1 MTASD
6 FEAELD
12 RRSRRRLMAA
22 LLLILAVVSM
32 TVLSPSFG
40 QYRIP
45 FGDVYGIIW
54 RHIIGDPV
62 QGNLDHV
69 VVNIRLPTVA
79 TACIAGFALGMCGA
93 VMQTLLRNPLAD
105 PYTMGIS
112 SGASLGV
119 ALFFVLGIGIVP
131 GLSGDASM
139 VSNAFIL
146 SLIPTSVV
154 ILVSRFRRMTSTAI
168 ILCGIA
174 VMYLFSSI
182 TSLLMLIAD
191 PTSLSS
197 VYEWNLGSVG
207 KGSWDSIPLIFASTT
222 TCYLL
227 FMLASRRMD
236 IVSSGDRL
244 AHTVGVDPA
253 RTRTALM
260 VASSFSVAIIVSF
273 TGTIGFIGLVAPH
286 VARMVTGSD
295 SRNLITASG
304 LIGSIILIGSDCIAR
319 SLGGLPVGVIT
330 SLVGCP
336 LFILLLLKRR
346 KADWSRCQL
355 FRP

>member
-6 FEAELD
+6 FDAELG
-12 RRSRRRLMAA
+12 RRSRRRMTVV
-22 LLLILAVVSM
+22 LLLIATAVAM

-40 QYRIP
+40 QYRIE
-45 FGDVYGIIW
+45 FSDVYATIW
-54 RHIIGDPV
+54 KHIIGEPV

-69 VVNIRLPTVA
+69 VMSIRLPTA
-79 TACIAGFALGMCGA
+79 TTAFITGFALGMCGA
-93 VMQTLLRNPLAD
+93 VMQILLRNPLAD

-119 ALFFVLGIGIVP
+119 ALFFVLGIGIIP
-131 GLSGDASM
+131 GISGDASM
-139 VSNAFIL
+139 VANAFIL
-146 SLIPTSVV
+146 SLIPTAVV
-154 ILVSRFRRMTSTAI
+154 ILVSRYRRMTSTAI

-207 KGSWDSIPLIFASTT
+207 KGSWDSIPLMAISTML
-222 TCYLL
+222 CYLL
-227 FMLASRRMD
+227 FILASKRMD
-236 IVSSGDRL
+236 IISSGDRL

-260 VASSFSVAIIVSF
+260 TASSFAIAVVVSF

-286 VARMVTGSD
+286 IARMLTGSD

-336 LFILLLLKRR
+336 LFVILLLKNR
-346 KADWSRCQL
+346 KACWNRCQL
-355 FRP
+355 IRP